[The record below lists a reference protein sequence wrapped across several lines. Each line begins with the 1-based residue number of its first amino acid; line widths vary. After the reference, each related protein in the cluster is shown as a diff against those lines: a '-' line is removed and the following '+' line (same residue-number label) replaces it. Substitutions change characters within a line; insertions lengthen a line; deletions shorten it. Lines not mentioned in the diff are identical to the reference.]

1 MGWAVG
7 GAATAVV
14 VLVVC
19 AVFWQIRR
27 RHMDRWL
34 PAYLDERS
42 RFCAPTSDKEIHVI
56 LCVCDHYEPKA
67 GGADIE
73 SGRRRVAAWVEQYPK
88 QFGRFK
94 DSDGRTPRHTFFFPV
109 EEYEK
114 EYLDALAQL
123 CRAGF
128 GEVELH
134 LHHDNDTPE
143 GFREKLVGFKDLL
156 VKEHGLLSRSKK
168 TGAVMY
174 AFIHGN
180 WALCNSRP
188 DGAMCGVNNEIA
200 ILLETGCYADFT
212 FPSAPSATQP
222 PIINRIYYACDRP
235 GQPRSHEFPLADG
248 AATDAALLLVQGPL
262 LLDWER
268 RECVF
273 AIDAA
278 AEHRAIMDLAASA
291 RAGGE
296 PPGLVLRQAARPRRP
311 RARSRRAPGRADG
324 RISRRPGEASGGESE
339 VSLPLRDGPRDG
351 QSHQGRGT
359 RPPGPRGRGA
369 RLGVCFQLDGP
380 MLIPANPFTQ
390 QDLGNKST
398 LQVLCRECFANSLP
412 PFTHQAAYRGGGGR
426 SDFCYGH

>member
-262 LLDWER
+262 LLDWSRRKWGVWPSVENACLQSTQPPSIER
-268 RECVF
+268 LWTWLQAHVQVASRPDWYFVKLHAHGAPEHDHAALLGEPMVAF
-273 AIDAA
+273 HEGLAKLAA
-278 AEHRAIMDLAASA
+278 ANPKFHYHYVTAREMVNLIKAAEQGHRGPVAAA
-291 RAGGE
+291 
-296 PPGLVLRQAARPRRP
+296 LDWVF
-311 RARSRRAPGRADG
+311 
-324 RISRRPGEASGGESE
+324 
-339 VSLPLRDGPRDG
+339 VSNLTV
-351 QSHQGRGT
+351 Q
-359 RPPGPRGRGA
+359 
-369 RLGVCFQLDGP
+369 C
-380 MLIPANPFTQ
+380 
-390 QDLGNKST
+390 
-398 LQVLCRECFANSLP
+398 
-412 PFTHQAAYRGGGGR
+412 
-426 SDFCYGH
+426 